1 MIEIK
6 NGWEIIVE
14 IKNEF
19 TWDIATILID
29 YNHLPIHC
37 KFCFDYSHQIKDCL
51 ILVVS
56 KNKGLRTKKL
66 GGKPP
71 IVRNGNGQGG
81 LKKRFEGGRS
91 WQQGVVLGK
100 QIKEK
105 GNATLIH
112 NNTSFLAQGN
122 VANKHGKTRRA
133 SI

>member
-1 MIEIK
+1 MIEVE

-19 TWDIATILID
+19 IRDIATILID

-37 KFCFDYSHQIKDCL
+37 KFCFDYSHQTKDYS

-56 KNKGLRTKKL
+56 KNKGLKTKKL

-71 IVRNGNGQGG
+71 IMRNGNEQGG
-81 LKKRFEGGRS
+81 LKKGFEGGRS
-91 WQQGVVLGK
+91 RQQGVVLRK

-105 GNATLIH
+105 GSATLIH
-112 NNTSFLAQGN
+112 NNTSLLAQGN
-122 VANKHGKTRRA
+122 VANKEGKT
-133 SI
+133 